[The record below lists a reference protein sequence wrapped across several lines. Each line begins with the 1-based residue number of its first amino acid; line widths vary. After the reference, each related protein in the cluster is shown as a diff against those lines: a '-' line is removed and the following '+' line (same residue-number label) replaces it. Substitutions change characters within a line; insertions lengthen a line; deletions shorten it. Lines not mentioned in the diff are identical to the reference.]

1 MVYFLETVGGDSVR
15 EPVIVVKIGFTEN
28 ITKRMEV
35 YNTNNFNFRLMK
47 VLSDKSFDRKCEKI
61 LHYYLYSMGKRYKN
75 RTELFILDD
84 EVEKLIESINTRED
98 IIELQKN
105 LSGKRRNFSNYLKR
119 YKGILLKNW
128 KLIEGSYKG
137 DLIGLINCFIDS
149 GLDDIFKFMRDYYK
163 VDLLDFTVE
172 EKDLLDRF
180 FSGYNE
186 TSGREKKLKYLCD
199 FHFAGN
205 NIFTVVLDSTV
216 EKKFKEY
223 LTILGPEKCKAVWY
237 KISELDKKLNIIS
250 FEGDKIFE
258 EIDKEFSIG
267 ESYTNVYIKERL
279 GDIYKRI
286 GYKATA
292 KANDLSNYYETKDC
306 LLKENSKRVHG
317 LKLIS
322 KKGEG

>member
-1 MVYFLETVGGDSVR
+1 MVYFIETVGGDSVR

-28 ITKRMEV
+28 ITKRMEA

-61 LHYYLYSMGKRYKN
+61 LHYYLYSIGKRYKN

-84 EVEKLIESINTRED
+84 EVKKLIESINTRED
-98 IIELQKN
+98 IIKLQKN

-128 KLIEGSYKG
+128 KLIEGSYNG
-137 DLIGLINCFIDS
+137 DLTGLINCFIDS
-149 GLDDIFKFMRDYYK
+149 GLDDIFRFMKDYYK
-163 VDLLDFTVE
+163 VDLLDFSAE

-205 NIFTVVLDSTV
+205 NIFTVVLDSIV
-216 EKKFKEY
+216 EKRFKEY
-223 LTILGPEKCKAVWY
+223 LTILGPEKCKSV
-237 KISELDKKLNIIS
+237 
-250 FEGDKIFE
+250 
-258 EIDKEFSIG
+258 
-267 ESYTNVYIKERL
+267 
-279 GDIYKRI
+279 
-286 GYKATA
+286 
-292 KANDLSNYYETKDC
+292 
-306 LLKENSKRVHG
+306 
-317 LKLIS
+317 
-322 KKGEG
+322 